1 MTASLL
7 PRTPVPGWTVR
18 RLQESCGEI
27 VRSRCGAGVVLV
39 TISLMGL
46 ALAGCEPIA
55 PSASESTS
63 NDDSVQSENPRS
75 GSGLLL
81 SEDSAISILQ
91 TYLQDCVLRWDTVYK
106 ARLAEREDSI
116 ALWGEMFSWT
126 PPPPIAPTPSERVKM
141 WLMDLAIR
149 TNGEIVWS
157 AKYHGV
163 TELPNSFGRESGD
176 MISSETWLVIGLGFK
191 REGSDLETV
200 PGRWKVY
207 AGHREAFYLD
217 APARLALQE
226 YNIYG
231 ACR

>member
-1 MTASLL
+1 MA
-7 PRTPVPGWTVR
+7 
-18 RLQESCGEI
+18 
-27 VRSRCGAGVVLV
+27 RSRFGGGVVLV
-39 TISLMGL
+39 TISLMVL
-46 ALAGCEPIA
+46 ALAGCEPTA
-55 PSASESTS
+55 PSASEPTS
-63 NDDSVQSENPRS
+63 NDDSVQSEKPRS

-106 ARLAEREDSI
+106 ARLADRENSI
-116 ALWGEMFSWT
+116 ALWGEMYSWT
-126 PPPPIAPTPSERVKM
+126 PPPAIAPIPSDRVKM
-141 WLMDLAIR
+141 RLMDLAIR

-163 TELPNSFGRESGD
+163 TELPDSFDFDRQ
-176 MISSETWLVIGLGFK
+176 SSETWLVIGLGFK

-226 YNIYG
+226 YNIYR

>member
-1 MTASLL
+1 M
-7 PRTPVPGWTVR
+7 
-18 RLQESCGEI
+18 
-27 VRSRCGAGVVLV
+27 RSRFGGGVVLV
-39 TISLMGL
+39 TISLMVL
-46 ALAGCEPIA
+46 ALAGCEAVA
-55 PSASESTS
+55 PSASEPTS
-63 NDDSVQSENPRS
+63 NDDSVQSEKPRS

-106 ARLAEREDSI
+106 ARLAEREASI
-116 ALWGEMFSWT
+116 ALWGEMSWT
-126 PPPPIAPTPSERVKM
+126 PPPAIAPTPSERVKM

-163 TELPNSFGRESGD
+163 TELPNSFDLLSGD
-176 MISSETWLVIGLGFK
+176 TISSETWLVIGLGFK
-191 REGSDLETV
+191 RDGSDLEPV

-226 YNIYG
+226 YNIYR
-231 ACR
+231 ACP

>member
-1 MTASLL
+1 
-7 PRTPVPGWTVR
+7 
-18 RLQESCGEI
+18 
-27 VRSRCGAGVVLV
+27 
-39 TISLMGL
+39 
-46 ALAGCEPIA
+46 
-55 PSASESTS
+55 
-63 NDDSVQSENPRS
+63 
-75 GSGLLL
+75 
-81 SEDSAISILQ
+81 
-91 TYLQDCVLRWDTVYK
+91 
-106 ARLAEREDSI
+106 
-116 ALWGEMFSWT
+116 
-126 PPPPIAPTPSERVKM
+126 M

-207 AGHREAFYLD
+207 AGTPRGLLLD

>member
-1 MTASLL
+1 MA
-7 PRTPVPGWTVR
+7 
-18 RLQESCGEI
+18 
-27 VRSRCGAGVVLV
+27 RSRFGGGVVLV
-39 TISLMGL
+39 TSLMVL
-46 ALAGCEPIA
+46 ALAGCEPTA
-55 PSASESTS
+55 PSASEPTS
-63 NDDSVQSENPRS
+63 NDDSVQSEKPRS

-106 ARLAEREDSI
+106 ALLADREDSI
-116 ALWGEMFSWT
+116 AVWGEGSSWI
-126 PPPPIAPTPSERVKM
+126 PPAVAPIPSDRVKM
-141 WLMDLAIR
+141 RLMDLAIR

-163 TELPNSFGRESGD
+163 TELPDSFDFDRQ
-176 MISSETWLVIGLGFK
+176 SSETWLVIGPGFK

-226 YNIYG
+226 YNIYR